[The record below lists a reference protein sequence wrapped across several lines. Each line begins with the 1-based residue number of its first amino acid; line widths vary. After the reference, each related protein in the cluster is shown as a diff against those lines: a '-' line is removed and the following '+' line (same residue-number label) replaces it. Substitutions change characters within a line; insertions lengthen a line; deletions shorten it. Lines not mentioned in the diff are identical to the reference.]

1 MLKNNSSKS
10 KPPAI
15 SNHRNKH
22 YLMQTW
28 HSTDTNE
35 SKSPHSKLNS
45 MSSPINPAKMILTV
59 SSPTKTNPSSTVPT
73 LTLTKI
79 SLPLIL
85 NKTNRSQAPKTS
97 NKKSSPAKFKARHPL
112 TLLNR
117 LFPSPP
123 TSSNSTNVIFI
134 DKSAYQ

>member
-1 MLKNNSSKS
+1 MLKNKSSKS
-10 KPPAI
+10 KPPTI
-15 SNHRNKH
+15 SNHHNKH
-22 YLMQTW
+22 YLRQTC

-35 SKSPHSKLNS
+35 SKSPPTKLNS
-45 MSSPINPAKMILTV
+45 MSSPINPAKMIQTV

-79 SLPLIL
+79 SLLLIR
-85 NKTNRSQAPKTS
+85 KITNRSQAPKTS
-97 NKKSSPAKFKARHPL
+97 NNKSSPVKFKVRDPPIPL
-112 TLLNR
+112 NS

-123 TSSNSTNVIFI
+123 TSSNFTNVIII

>member
-15 SNHRNKH
+15 SNHHNKDC
-22 YLMQTW
+22 LIQTC
-28 HSTDTNE
+28 HSTETNE
-35 SKSPHSKLNS
+35 SKSPHTKLNS
-45 MSSPINPAKMILTV
+45 MSSPINPAKMIQTV

-79 SLPLIL
+79 SLLLIP

-97 NKKSSPAKFKARHPL
+97 NKKSSHVKFKARHPL

-117 LFPSPP
+117 LFLSPP
-123 TSSNSTNVIFI
+123 TLSNSTNVIFI